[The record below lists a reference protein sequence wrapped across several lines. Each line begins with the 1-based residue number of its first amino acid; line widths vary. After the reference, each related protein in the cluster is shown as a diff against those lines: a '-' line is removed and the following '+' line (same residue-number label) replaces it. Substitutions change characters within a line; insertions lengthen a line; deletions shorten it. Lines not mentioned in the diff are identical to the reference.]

1 MEMKNY
7 WRYKMDKRFRWI
19 AAGVICVFSFILIC
33 SNPLFAGEI
42 TITGT
47 INDAYQIVADNGTV
61 YEVADTDMG
70 DDLLNHVGKTVEVVG
85 EVVEEDGVKVINV
98 KSYKVLEKTES

>member
-1 MEMKNY
+1 
-7 WRYKMDKRFRWI
+7 
-19 AAGVICVFSFILIC
+19 LIC
-33 SNPLFAGEI
+33 SSPVFADEI

-47 INDAYQIVADNGTV
+47 INDTDQIVAVNGTV

-70 DDLLNHVGKTVEVVG
+70 NDLLNHVGKTVEVIG
-85 EVVEEDGVKVINV
+85 EVVEEEGAMVINV